1 MSKMMTMVMT
11 KTNNGDGSLPS
22 RYVPGAGAGRGWFQ
36 LKPRVAGYPAHDILS
51 HALWV
56 WDRDSM
62 LMDYDAET
70 GSGRFVIVDG
80 NAPVPGTEIEL
91 EDSITPSEGAS
102 LTLTLGA
109 EGIAALQ
116 SYAQAR
122 EQLRATGPS
131 NLQEWSRCLEHSQRE
146 GAQLA
151 AWVLKATQMVG
162 ASAGGSQEAPKA
174 DPLVE
179 ALEKIILHYPNP
191 DITHEDY
198 RVRACKNAEQALAD
212 YRSAIQP

>member
-1 MSKMMTMVMT
+1 MPKIFTMVMT
-11 KTNNGDGSLPS
+11 KTNNDDGNLPG

-36 LKPRVAGYPAHDILS
+36 LKYCGGGYPAYDILS
-51 HALWV
+51 HSLQM
-56 WDRDSM
+56 WDQDSM

-80 NAPVPGTEIEL
+80 NAPTPGTEIEL
-91 EDSITPSEGAS
+91 EDTITPSEGTS
-102 LTLTLGA
+102 LTLTLGT

-122 EQLRATGPS
+122 EQLKATGPS

-151 AWVLKATQMVG
+151 AWVLKASQMPG
-162 ASAGGSQEAPKA
+162 ATG
-174 DPLVE
+174 
-179 ALEKIILHYPNP
+179 
-191 DITHEDY
+191 
-198 RVRACKNAEQALAD
+198 AE
-212 YRSAIQP
+212 S

>member
-1 MSKMMTMVMT
+1 MT
-11 KTNNGDGSLPS
+11 KTNNADDGNLPG

-36 LKPRVAGYPAHDILS
+36 LKPCGAGYPTHDILS
-51 HALWV
+51 RALWT

-80 NAPVPGTEIEL
+80 YAPAPGAEIEL
-91 EDSITPSEGAS
+91 EDTITPCEEAS

-116 SYAQAR
+116 SYQQAR
-122 EQLRATGPS
+122 EKLRATGPS
-131 NLQEWSRCLEHSQRE
+131 NEPEWSRCLEHSQRE

-151 AWVLKATQMVG
+151 SWVLKATQM
-162 ASAGGSQEAPKA
+162 AGVPAT
-174 DPLVE
+174 
-179 ALEKIILHYPNP
+179 
-191 DITHEDY
+191 DI
-198 RVRACKNAEQALAD
+198 V
-212 YRSAIQP
+212 

>member
-1 MSKMMTMVMT
+1 MPRTMTMVMT
-11 KTNNGDGSLPS
+11 KTNNGDGNLPG
-22 RYVPGAGAGRGWFQ
+22 RFVPGAGAGRGWFQ
-36 LKPRVAGYPAHDILS
+36 LKPCGAGYPAHDILS
-51 HALWV
+51 HSLWM

-62 LMDYDAET
+62 LMDYDAEI

-80 NAPVPGTEIEL
+80 NAPAPGTEIEL
-91 EDSITPSEGAS
+91 EDTITPCEGAS

-122 EQLRATGPS
+122 EQLKATGPS

-151 AWVLKATQMVG
+151 AWVLKASQMTQSPHV
-162 ASAGGSQEAPKA
+162 
-174 DPLVE
+174 
-179 ALEKIILHYPNP
+179 
-191 DITHEDY
+191 
-198 RVRACKNAEQALAD
+198 
-212 YRSAIQP
+212 